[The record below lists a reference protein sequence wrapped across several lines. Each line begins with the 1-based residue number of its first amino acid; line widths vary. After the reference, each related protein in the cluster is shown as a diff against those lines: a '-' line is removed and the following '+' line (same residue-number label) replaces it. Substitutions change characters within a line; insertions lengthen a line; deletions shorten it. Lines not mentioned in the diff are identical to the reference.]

1 MRARAPGRGHP
12 SVFQPRDPLGQ
23 ILIGFLCGFP
33 FGPIDRPTQIRD
45 CRSIRR
51 NGSRADGISASVFF
65 LFSIGGWRKYLFRNE
80 HPVTFFFFS
89 AQPEYS
95 PRSNIREYSEKKVAH
110 RRYPL
115 LPPVRSRHL
124 RDLTKHATDAE
135 ADTYKR
141 LAAACAAVGPGE
153 VGDFA
158 HADALRAAFN
168 DISQTSI
175 SQPAK
180 KSWKKSS
187 SSEKSGGFTPSSFTS
202 SSDAFVATTP
212 GAAGH
217 AALLNLRHS
226 FLWVKTE
233 REAATKDDDADQP
246 PRGPNDDDRPIL
258 ASATATPM
266 KRDVAT
272 ETGVMVM
279 EPYLRAHFVISRPT
293 ERYQRLLDT
302 LPPHFVGAHE
312 RLARLVDFMSE
323 QMLASFK
330 ERGMPVPPWRQNK
343 SILSKWFL
351 PTAKSVSTPP
361 TPSGSPPM
369 SNGSKGRSTGRRAS
383 VNFDVVGGRGVF
395 FGVGYGTPSGLGK
408 EPYESSRGVEKV
420 AMGSLSSSMRLLRDA
435 MIA

>member
-1 MRARAPGRGHP
+1 MN
-12 SVFQPRDPLGQ
+12 
-23 ILIGFLCGFP
+23 ILKRSSLTDTP
-33 FGPIDRPTQIRD
+33 F
-45 CRSIRR
+45 
-51 NGSRADGISASVFF
+51 
-65 LFSIGGWRKYLFRNE
+65 
-80 HPVTFFFFS
+80 
-89 AQPEYS
+89 
-95 PRSNIREYSEKKVAH
+95 
-110 RRYPL
+110 L

-124 RDLTKHATDAE
+124 RNLTKHATDAE

-168 DISQTSI
+168 DIDVTDVTDKATTKL
-175 SQPAK
+175 AK

-187 SSEKSGGFTPSSFTS
+187 SSEKSGGFTSSSSTS

-233 REAATKDDDADQP
+233 PAATIDEDEDASASAADDDDASPQR
-246 PRGPNDDDRPIL
+246 PR

-266 KRDVAT
+266 KAPDSLAT

-279 EPYLRAHFVISRPT
+279 EPHLRAHFVISRPT

-351 PTAKSVSTPP
+351 PTAKSLSQPP

-395 FGVGYGTPSGLGK
+395 FGVGYGTQ

>member
-1 MRARAPGRGHP
+1 MSPPRVRLQTPGTPDPAREQWRDEAITFPPRPNDGVLPADHPASLGFDLLFDTIDDQTPNESGPMPMLLEEDSGTSSSDDGHD
-12 SVFQPRDPLGQ
+12 VHAVYV
-23 ILIGFLCGFP
+23 
-33 FGPIDRPTQIRD
+33 
-45 CRSIRR
+45 RR
-51 NGSRADGISASVFF
+51 
-65 LFSIGGWRKYLFRNE
+65 LRN
-80 HPVTFFFFS
+80 
-89 AQPEYS
+89 
-95 PRSNIREYSEKKVAH
+95 
-110 RRYPL
+110 
-115 LPPVRSRHL
+115 
-124 RDLTKHATDAE
+124 LTKHATDAE

-168 DISQTSI
+168 DVDITDVTDETATK
-175 SQPAK
+175 PAK

-187 SSEKSGGFTPSSFTS
+187 SSEKSGGFTPPPSSSS

-233 REAATKDDDADQP
+233 PAATIDEDAASADADDASPQR
-246 PRGPNDDDRPIL
+246 PR

-302 LPPHFVGAHE
+302 LPPHFVGPHE

-351 PTAKSVSTPP
+351 PTAKSLSQPP

-369 SNGSKGRSTGRRAS
+369 SSNGSKGRSTSRRAS

-395 FGVGYGTPSGLGK
+395 FGIGYGTQ

>member
-1 MRARAPGRGHP
+1 M
-12 SVFQPRDPLGQ
+12 
-23 ILIGFLCGFP
+23 
-33 FGPIDRPTQIRD
+33 
-45 CRSIRR
+45 
-51 NGSRADGISASVFF
+51 
-65 LFSIGGWRKYLFRNE
+65 
-80 HPVTFFFFS
+80 
-89 AQPEYS
+89 
-95 PRSNIREYSEKKVAH
+95 
-110 RRYPL
+110 
-115 LPPVRSRHL
+115 
-124 RDLTKHATDAE
+124 
-135 ADTYKR
+135 
-141 LAAACAAVGPGE
+141 
-153 VGDFA
+153 
-158 HADALRAAFN
+158 
-168 DISQTSI
+168 
-175 SQPAK
+175 
-180 KSWKKSS
+180 
-187 SSEKSGGFTPSSFTS
+187 
-202 SSDAFVATTP
+202 ATTP

-233 REAATKDDDADQP
+233 PAATIDEDAASADADDASPQR
-246 PRGPNDDDRPIL
+246 PR

-302 LPPHFVGAHE
+302 LPPHFVGPHE

-351 PTAKSVSTPP
+351 PTAKSLSQPP

-369 SNGSKGRSTGRRAS
+369 SSNGSKGRSTSRRAS

-395 FGVGYGTPSGLGK
+395 FGIGYGTQ